1 MSQNKKVIL
10 LGGGNSISLGL
21 QKNLWEKIKGNEIWS
36 LNYGFLAMPYLPN
49 KQVWVDIRFFEKNID
64 KLQKLS
70 EQGVSLTARKHL
82 KYAGLTERIELYE
95 GTREQCNYYGRE
107 ACSKGVIYYGR
118 MGFCGMFALSLAVG
132 CGYNNIFLLGY
143 DFGTTSPIDKKTHFY
158 QGLVKTMST
167 GVGRPEVYRNDK
179 NKVKI
184 EVNDFNIYTRET
196 DVRITNVSLNSNIP
210 FFRKIDYDTFFEELY
225 AD

>member
-10 LGGGNSISLGL
+10 LGGGNSISLGM

-36 LNYGFLAMPYLPN
+36 LNYAFLAMPYLPN
-49 KQVWVDIRFFEKNID
+49 KQVWVDIRFFEQNID

-70 EQGVSLTARKHL
+70 EQGVSLTTRKHN
-82 KYAGLTERIELYE
+82 KYAGLTEKVELYE
-95 GTREQCNYYGRE
+95 CSREQTRYYGRE
-107 ACSKGVIYYGR
+107 ACCKGVIYIGR
-118 MGFCGMFALSLAVG
+118 MGFCGMFALSLALG

-143 DFGTTSPIDKKTHFY
+143 DFGTTTPIDKKTHFY

-196 DVRITNVSLNSNIP
+196 DVHITNVSPNSNIP
-210 FFRKIDYDTFFEELY
+210 FFRKIDYDTFFEELH
-225 AD
+225 AH